1 MELDIKVK
9 ATATLKKEAYAWCDP
24 MDEESLKA
32 TTEELFRQDYRSPA
46 EIIEM
51 CERICRQLMKEG
63 RYFVRYVVAP
73 GRPRRVCDIRSL
85 ANDCKGWTETS
96 FDVKETTTDLTD

>member
-9 ATATLKKEAYAWCDP
+9 ATAILKKEDYVWYDLE
-24 MDEESLKA
+24 DEEDRKA
-32 TTEELFRQDYRSPA
+32 TTEELFRKDYRSPA

-51 CERICRQLMKEG
+51 CERVCRQLMKEG

-85 ANDCKGWTETS
+85 ANDCKGWTEEW
-96 FDVKETTTDLTD
+96 FDVCEQKNKKS

>member
-1 MELDIKVK
+1 MEVDIKVK
-9 ATATLKKEAYAWCDP
+9 AEATLKKEAYAWCDVE
-24 MDEESLKA
+24 DEEERNA
-32 TTEELFRQDYRSPA
+32 TAEELFRKDYRSPA

-51 CERICRQLMKEG
+51 CERICRQLVKEG

-73 GRPRRVCDIRSL
+73 GRPRRVCDLRSL

-96 FDVKETTTDLTD
+96 FDVRETRNNKQ

>member
-1 MELDIKVK
+1 MEIDIKVK
-9 ATATLKKEAYAWCDP
+9 AVATLKKEAYAWCDL

-46 EIIEM
+46 EIIEL
-51 CERICRQLMKEG
+51 CERICRQLMRENRFFMG
-63 RYFVRYVVAP
+63 YIVAP
-73 GRPRRVCDIRSL
+73 GRWRSVDLRSL

-96 FDVKETTTDLTD
+96 FDVYEQKK

>member
-1 MELDIKVK
+1 MDIDIKVM
-9 ATATLKKEAYAWCDP
+9 AEATLKKEEYVWRDLEDRKERYAT
-24 MDEESLKA
+24 A
-32 TTEELFRQDYRSPA
+32 EELFRMDYRSPA

-73 GRPRRVCDIRSL
+73 GLPRRVCDIRDL
-85 ANDCKGWTETS
+85 ANDCKGWTEES
-96 FDVKETTTDLTD
+96 FDVYEQKK